1 MYRTIDSRL
10 LIWIHFLTSPVLVA
24 VLYWPVLELPFF
36 WDDVANFEFMQ
47 ERSLLSFWTSASGF
61 PNYRPLGFSIFRIW
75 QWLFG
80 ATNTFAF
87 HLLNIIVMIC
97 NGWLI
102 TAIGLK
108 VWLALDNGSKPN
120 KRPISKSTAG
130 NIFAWQTAIVL
141 CGFPFASIVIPLVA

>member
-47 ERSLLSFWTSASGF
+47 GRSLLSFWTSASGF
-61 PNYRPLGFSIFRIW
+61 PYYRPLGFSIFRIW

-120 KRPISKSTAG
+120 KRPISKSIAG
-130 NIFAWQTAIVL
+130 NIFAWQAAILL
-141 CGFPFASIVIPLVA
+141 CSFPFASIVSH